1 MGPGEPEAPKRL
13 KTSVGKIWNW
23 VAEVLGR
30 DDLRRRQDKEN
41 VEKNQNGTRD
51 GYLRP
56 GGGSREPRGALE
68 RPKRTQKRT
77 LGRSK

>member
-41 VEKNQNGTRD
+41 VEKNQKMGLEMD
-51 GYLRP
+51 ISGPAGGP
-56 GGGSREPRGALE
+56 GGPGEP
-68 RPKRTQKRT
+68 
-77 LGRSK
+77 